1 MFKLPENLKS
11 KYEFVILASKRAEQL
26 QTGALPRVDRST
38 NKVTVIAQEEVA
50 SGLVRVLDPD
60 AELSEEETEEEE

>member
-1 MFKLPENLKS
+1 MFKLPEDLES

-26 QTGALPRVDRST
+26 QTGALPRVDHTT

-50 SGLVRVLDPD
+50 SGLVRVLDPN
-60 AELSEEETEEEE
+60 AEPPEDEAEEE

>member
-1 MFKLPENLKS
+1 MFKLPEDLKS

-26 QTGALPRVDRST
+26 QSGALPRVDPAT

-50 SGLVRVLDPD
+50 EGLVTVYDPEAD
-60 AELSEEETEEEE
+60 RPEDEAEEE